1 MAEFKI
7 LVVEKLILMGN
18 IAFNKLTH
26 TNTNQTNGA
35 YIRDGKPSYK
45 CLLSWICR
53 YWFRKKKIDKNIGS
67 KFGSY
72 LLVNKNMGF

>member
-35 YIRDGKPSYK
+35 YIRDGKPSSKWTSVY
-45 CLLSWICR
+45 
-53 YWFRKKKIDKNIGS
+53 YPGYVDIDLEKRRLIRI
-67 KFGSY
+67 
-72 LLVNKNMGF
+72 

>member
-26 TNTNQTNGA
+26 TNQTNGA
-35 YIRDGKPSYK
+35 YIRDGKPSSKWTSVY
-45 CLLSWICR
+45 
-53 YWFRKKKIDKNIGS
+53 YPGYVDIDLEKRRLIRIQVVS
-67 KFGSY
+67 LALTY
-72 LLVNKNMGF
+72 E